1 MRKSFKQPVQS
12 DFGYTSPF
20 FNVDSLGNITATSL
34 TLSEESV
41 GIVFDFEFLETVDGV
56 ISIVGQNG
64 NFPTITISKT
74 ETVYFGLTLT
84 NTGLYILE
92 DDGETL
98 FSGNMVH
105 DTGLRGRDA
114 QGKSNGYYTI
124 NIPTSSDITQLFY
137 SNEARTQFGTIVV
150 TEAIG
155 IFDTVTIK
163 NISESTDLNTG
174 ALLVDGGIAVDK
186 SISIGSNL
194 QFLSSSSPAIT
205 STSSIDINPTTNITI
220 KIDDVTIGQITNIGS
235 TIPFYNTF
243 GSNLVL
249 TNAEIDSSP
258 IGQTTPS
265 TGNFTNGTVTE
276 ITTSPAAITNR
287 TYVDSAAIGFS
298 IIFGI

>member
-41 GIVFDFEFLETVDGV
+41 GIEFDFEFLETVDGI
-56 ISIVGQNG
+56 ISIVGQTG
-64 NFPTITISKT
+64 SFPTITISKT

-163 NISESTDLNTG
+163 NITESTDLSTG
-174 ALLVDGGIAVDK
+174 ALFVDGGVAVNK
-186 SISIGSNL
+186 NVSIGNNL
-194 QFLSSSSPAIT
+194 QFLSTSSPAIT
-205 STSSIDINPTTNITI
+205 SISSIEINPTTNITI
-220 KIDDVTIGQITNIGS
+220 KIDDVTIGQITDIGS

-249 TNAEIDSSP
+249 TNAQIDNSP

-276 ITTSPAAITNR
+276 ITTSPAAIANR
-287 TYVDSAAIGFS
+287 TYVDSAAIGFF

>member
-34 TLSEESV
+34 TLSEESL
-41 GIVFDFEFLETVDGV
+41 GIQFDYEFLETVDGI
-56 ISIVGQNG
+56 ISIVGQTG

-114 QGKSNGYYTI
+114 QGKKTGYYTI
-124 NIPTSSDITQLFY
+124 NIPTSSNITQLFY

-163 NISESTDLNTG
+163 NIEESTDLNTG
-174 ALLVDGGIAVDK
+174 ALIVNGGVAVDK
-186 SISIGSNL
+186 NISIGNNL
-194 QFLSSSSPAIT
+194 QFFSSSSPAIT
-205 STSSIDINPTTNITI
+205 SISSLDINPTTNITI
-220 KIDDVTIGQITNIGS
+220 KIDNVTIGQIDSIGS
-235 TIPFYNTF
+235 TLPIYNTF
-243 GSNLVL
+243 GSNLIL
-249 TNAEIDSSP
+249 TNVLLDSSP

-265 TGNFTNGTVTE
+265 TGNFTNGTVNE

-287 TYVDSAAIGFS
+287 NYVDSAALGFS

>member
-41 GIVFDFEFLETVDGV
+41 GIEFDFEFLETVDGI
-56 ISIVGQNG
+56 ISIVGQTG
-64 NFPTITISKT
+64 SFPTITISKT

-163 NISESTDLNTG
+163 NITESTDLNTG

-205 STSSIDINPTTNITI
+205 SISSIDINPTTNIKI
-220 KIDDVTIGQITNIGS
+220 KIDDVTIGQIDSIGS
-235 TIPFYNTF
+235 TIPVYNTF
-243 GSNLVL
+243 GDNLTL
-249 TNAEIDSSP
+249 TNTQLDNSP
-258 IGQTTPS
+258 IGQNTPATASFSSGLVFGVS
-265 TGNFTNGTVTE
+265 TDAE
-276 ITTSPAAITNR
+276 AITNR
-287 TYVDSAAIGFS
+287 SYVDIASLGFS

>member
-41 GIVFDFEFLETVDGV
+41 GIEFDYEFLETVDGI
-56 ISIVGQNG
+56 ISIVGQTG

-114 QGKSNGYYTI
+114 QGKSNGKGK
-124 NIPTSSDITQLFY
+124 N
-137 SNEARTQFGTIVV
+137 NEH
-150 TEAIG
+150 
-155 IFDTVTIK
+155 
-163 NISESTDLNTG
+163 
-174 ALLVDGGIAVDK
+174 
-186 SISIGSNL
+186 
-194 QFLSSSSPAIT
+194 
-205 STSSIDINPTTNITI
+205 
-220 KIDDVTIGQITNIGS
+220 
-235 TIPFYNTF
+235 
-243 GSNLVL
+243 
-249 TNAEIDSSP
+249 
-258 IGQTTPS
+258 
-265 TGNFTNGTVTE
+265 
-276 ITTSPAAITNR
+276 
-287 TYVDSAAIGFS
+287 
-298 IIFGI
+298 